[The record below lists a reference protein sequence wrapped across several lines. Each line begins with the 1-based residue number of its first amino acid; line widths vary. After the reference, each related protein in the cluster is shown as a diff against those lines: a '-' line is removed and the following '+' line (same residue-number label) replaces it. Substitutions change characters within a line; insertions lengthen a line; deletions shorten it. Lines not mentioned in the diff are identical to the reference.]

1 MNTAELRTAALTAAE
16 RGWRVFPLLPGRKQ
30 PAVHGAASCLGTGP
44 CATGHKSWEQRA
56 TTNPERITRAWSH
69 KPYNIGI
76 ATGPSGLLVVDLD
89 TAHPDE
95 QPPDEWRHADVHNGH
110 DVYAAAAI
118 NDAGFEA
125 ELVWDTHTVVTPS
138 GGTHL
143 YYAAP
148 ADVRLRSTAGTALG
162 WKVDTRG
169 PGGYIVAAGSVIDGR
184 RYETTIDRDLRPL
197 PGWLV
202 DKLKPGMP
210 PAPAQPVA
218 PTAGAYSSYLDAAI
232 HAEVFRVYNA
242 KEGQRNYSL
251 YCAAVALGQLVAGGA
266 LTEHDVRAELIRAA
280 GRHVAVGAYSEAQAH
295 KTITSGLRAGAK
307 RPRQVAA

>member
-1 MNTAELRTAALTAAE
+1 MNTADLRTAALAAAE

-30 PAVHGAASCLGTGP
+30 PAVHGANSCLGTGP
-44 CATGHKSWEQRA
+44 CATGHKGWEQRA
-56 TTNPERITRAWSH
+56 TTDPERITRAWSH

-89 TAHPDE
+89 TAQPDE
-95 QPPDEWRHADVHNGH
+95 QPPDEWRQAGVRDGH
-110 DVYAAAAI
+110 DVYAAAAT
-118 NDAGFEA
+118 NEAGFYA
-125 ELVWDTHTVVTPS
+125 DLVWDTHTVVTPS

-148 ADVRLRSTAGTALG
+148 TDVRLRSTAGTALG

-169 PGGYIVAAGSVIDGR
+169 PGGYVVAAGSVIDGR
-184 RYETTIDRDLRPL
+184 RYETTADRDPRPL
-197 PGWLV
+197 PAWLV
-202 DKLKPGMP
+202 EKLKPGLP
-210 PAPAQPVA
+210 PAPAQPIA
-218 PTAGAYSSYLDAAI
+218 PTTGTHGSYLDAAVR
-232 HAEVFRVYNA
+232 AEVSRVHTA
-242 KEGQRNYSL
+242 PEGQRNYSL

-266 LTEHDVRAELIRAA
+266 PSEHDVRGELARAA